1 MNGKKYYKFFLIG
14 VIAIGLAALLFVSL
28 TQKTTAPEVTFTDLN
43 GKKIS
48 MQSLRGKMVLVNFW
62 ATSCPGCIT
71 EMPHIVET
79 YKRYHAK
86 GFEVIAVAMAYDPP
100 NYVMR
105 FNQERALP
113 FPVALDIQGNLARQF
128 DNVQLTPTSF
138 LIDQNGHIVEQ
149 TIGELDF
156 VKLRKQL
163 DQAFIKQG

>member
-1 MNGKKYYKFFLIG
+1 
-14 VIAIGLAALLFVSL
+14 
-28 TQKTTAPEVTFTDLN
+28 
-43 GKKIS
+43 
-48 MQSLRGKMVLVNFW
+48 
-62 ATSCPGCIT
+62 
-71 EMPHIVET
+71 
-79 YKRYHAK
+79 
-86 GFEVIAVAMAYDPP
+86 
-100 NYVMR
+100 VMR